1 MMINNWNIWR
11 LFHGHGDT
19 PVAGWGR
26 KWKKKL
32 WKWMMTGGSPIV
44 GNLHITI
51 VNGVYKP
58 AYNWGAPCQCGI

>member
-26 KWKKKL
+26 KWKKKIVE
-32 WKWMMTGGSPIV
+32 MDDDGGLP
-44 GNLHITI
+44 HCR
-51 VNGVYKP
+51 KP
-58 AYNWGAPCQCGI
+58 PYNYS